1 MGLGDVFDDG
11 EAKDRAPHLSAAGL
25 VYAVEAFKKP
35 RQMLLIYATPLVTA
49 KIGIDISGYRTKSV
63 NEFLD
68 REFDYVVTG
77 CDCAKQTC
85 PFSLAA
91 TSSSAD
97 VSRTRLRF
105 PEMMR
110 RRWRHSGVS
119 GMRYETGLKRSLV
132 GKLLTA
138 DRSR

>member
-49 KIGIDISGYRTKSV
+49 KIGIDISGNHAKSV
-63 NEFLD
+63 NEFLN
-68 REFDYVVTG
+68 REFDYVVTV

-85 PFSLAA
+85 PFFAGGKELIHRGFEDPAEFSGDDEEKMA
-91 TSSSAD
+91 T
-97 VSRTRLRF
+97 F
-105 PEMMR
+105 R
-110 RRWRHSGVS
+110 RVRDEIRDWVEEIFG
-119 GMRYETGLKRSLV
+119 GEATQ
-132 GKLLTA
+132 
-138 DRSR
+138 DR

>member
-49 KIGIDISGYRTKSV
+49 KIGIDVSGYRSKSV

-68 REFDYVVTG
+68 REFDYVVTI
-77 CDCAKQTC
+77 CDHAKQTC
-85 PFSLAA
+85 PFFAGGKELIHPGFEDPAA
-91 TSSSAD
+91 
-97 VSRTRLRF
+97 F
-105 PEMMR
+105 
-110 RRWRHSGVS
+110 SGGAEEKIATFRCVRDEI
-119 GMRYETGLKRSLV
+119 GDWVEEIFGGEATH
-132 GKLLTA
+132 
-138 DRSR
+138 DR